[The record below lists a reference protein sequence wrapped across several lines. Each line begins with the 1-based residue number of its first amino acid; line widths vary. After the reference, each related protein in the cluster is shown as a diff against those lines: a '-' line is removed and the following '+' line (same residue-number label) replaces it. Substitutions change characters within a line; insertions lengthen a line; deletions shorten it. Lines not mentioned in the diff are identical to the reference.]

1 MFGIAVIVGGIVVCS
16 TFAFA
21 LAAATFVLSR
31 QSTDDDAFRALVRDA
46 SERYTTSSITAWRFA
61 RGKLRGDPM
70 YRAIAC
76 GALLPSGGTLVDVGC
91 GQGLTL
97 ALLTESARRFRAG
110 AWPPGWP
117 PPPQFDRQVGIEV
130 RPRPAA
136 IARTALAA
144 DAEIIEADV
153 RTLPHPRCL
162 AVLYLDVLQMMPRAD
177 QNEVI
182 AASAAALEPGG
193 VILVRDVD
201 ASAGWRFLTVRAGN
215 RLKAVAFG
223 AWGQQFCYRSAEDWL
238 ACFASHGLSAD
249 ARPMS
254 SATFANVLFRLTK
267 ADPPIRPA

>member
-1 MFGIAVIVGGIVVCS
+1 MFGIDVIVGGIVVCS
-16 TFAFA
+16 MFGLA
-21 LAAATFVLSR
+21 LAAATLVLSR
-31 QSTDDDAFRALVRDA
+31 DSTDDDAFRALVHEA
-46 SERYTTSSITAWRFA
+46 AERYTTSSITALRFA
-61 RGKLRGDPM
+61 RGKMRGDPV

-97 ALLTESARRFRAG
+97 ALLAESARRFRAG
-110 AWPPGWP
+110 AWPARWP
-117 PPPQFDRQVGIEV
+117 PPPMFDRQIGIEV

-144 DAEIIEADV
+144 EAEIIEADV
-153 RTLPHPRCL
+153 RTRPHPPCH

-177 QNEVI
+177 QNAAI
-182 AASAAALEPGG
+182 TASAAALEPGG

-223 AWGQQFCYRSAEDWL
+223 SWGQQFCYRSAEDWL
-238 ACFASHGLSAD
+238 ACFASHGLSGD
-249 ARPMS
+249 VRPMS

-267 ADPPIRPA
+267 ADQPIRPA